1 MPENKYKNGK
11 IYALRSF
18 QTDKIFIGSTCQSL
32 YKRLYDHKH
41 SGWSKQG
48 SANEILQFSDVY
60 IELLEN
66 FPCTCKD
73 ELDKRTGEIIR
84 ENKDKAVNILK
95 NLGKNVIDCP
105 CGEKVLKWTMG
116 LHQDSKTHMTW
127 AFDEKREKKSKSVI
141 VAIQ

>member
-1 MPENKYKNGK
+1 MPENKYENGK

-18 QTDKIFIGSTCQSL
+18 QTDRIFIGSTCQPL
-32 YKRLYDHKH
+32 YKRLYDQKH
-41 SGWSKQG
+41 SGWSKRG
-48 SANEILQFSDVY
+48 SASEILQFSDVY

-84 ENKDKAVNILK
+84 ENILK

-116 LHQDSKTHMTW
+116 LHQDTKTHMTW
-127 AFDEKREKKSKSVI
+127 AFGEKRKKKIKSGI